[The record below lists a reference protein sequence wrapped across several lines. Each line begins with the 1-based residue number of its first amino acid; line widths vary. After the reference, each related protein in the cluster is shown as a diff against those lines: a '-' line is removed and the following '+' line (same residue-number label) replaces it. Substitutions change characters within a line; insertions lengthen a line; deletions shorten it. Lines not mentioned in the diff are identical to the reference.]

1 MKTYYAIVNTDDKR
15 RVTISGQYNNLK
27 DFRKDISSNNMT
39 VWNLCIF
46 NEEQWKKVQNDDE
59 EFLKTLEDKRD
70 KMRNRSKCYN
80 QACREMK
87 KYKDDYKKKLNA
99 IYETKQESLENKIK
113 RLENSTNLDDTV
125 EYMILT
131 NKII

>member
-46 NEEQWKKVQNDDE
+46 NEEQWQKVQNDDE
-59 EFLKTLEDKRD
+59 EFLQTLADKRD
-70 KMRNRSKCYN
+70 KIKNRNRCYN
-80 QACREMK
+80 KVYREINK
-87 KYKDDYKKKLNA
+87 NRLNA
-99 IYETKQESLENKIK
+99 ILETKQESLENKIK
-113 RLENSTNLDDTV
+113 RLENSTSLEDTV
-125 EYMILT
+125 EYMVLT